1 MWCMNRYLYVDHM
14 LTAVQASPQNK
25 VATLSSESLELM
37 ASAKAEMQ
45 SMVSS
50 QVYSSAEQFDPTSW
64 PNCCPGSGAS
74 VDAVCLY

>member
-1 MWCMNRYLYVDHM
+1 MWCVSRYLFVDHM

-45 SMVSS
+45 SMISG
-50 QVYSSAEQFDPTSW
+50 QVYTSVEQLETAGQP
-64 PNCCPGSGAS
+64 
-74 VDAVCLY
+74 

>member
-1 MWCMNRYLYVDHM
+1 MSRYLFVDGM

-45 SMVSS
+45 SMISS
-50 QVYSSAEQFDPTSW
+50 QVYSSAEQLQTTGQP
-64 PNCCPGSGAS
+64 
-74 VDAVCLY
+74 